1 MRNQTDTECV
11 LYMTHSHAMA
21 NRHNQIEKY
30 VSFMQRERERV
41 TRQFYRDTAYILCK
55 MLEN

>member
-21 NRHNQIEKY
+21 NRHNQIERY
-30 VSFMQRERERV
+30 VAVMQRERERV
-41 TRQFYRDTAYILCK
+41 THQFYRDTAEILCK
-55 MLEN
+55 MMVN